1 MPIYRSY
8 DVKQYVR
15 ERDRASIAV
24 VEGASIE
31 VFKAFVKKWYDLGY
45 YPACYSLPSDEVL
58 EIAVR
63 KMVINETSA
72 PPSTK
77 EIAIE
82 WLTSRGYSTSL
93 E

>member
-1 MPIYRSY
+1 MPIYRRY
-8 DVKQYVR
+8 DIKQYVK
-15 ERDRASIAV
+15 ERDKATIAV

-31 VFKAFVKKWYDLGY
+31 VFKAFIKKWYDNGY
-45 YPACYSLPSDEVL
+45 LPACYSLPSDEVL
-58 EIAVR
+58 EITVR
-63 KMVINETSA
+63 KMVIHEVDA

-82 WLTSRGYSTSL
+82 WLTSRGYDLKL